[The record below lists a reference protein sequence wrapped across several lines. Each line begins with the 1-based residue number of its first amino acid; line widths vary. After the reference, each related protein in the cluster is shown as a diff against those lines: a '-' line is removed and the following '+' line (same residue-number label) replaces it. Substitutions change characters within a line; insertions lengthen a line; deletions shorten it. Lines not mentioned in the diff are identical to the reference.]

1 MVAALVLGVV
11 VLEPQAAMATT
22 MTSASSNASAFFIA
36 FFLHKIHFLVSPGWL
51 HRDYI
56 VSDTDFFHS
65 HFSSRIFS
73 KNFAASKKRAV
84 FLCKKP

>member
-1 MVAALVLGVV
+1 MVAAVVLGV
-11 VLEPQAAMATT
+11 VLEPQAAMEIT
-22 MTSASSNASAFFIA
+22 MTSASSSASAFFIA
-36 FFLHKIHFLVSPGWL
+36 FFLHKIHFSVSPGWL

-56 VSDTDFFHS
+56 VSDMDFFHS

-73 KNFAASKKRAV
+73 KNFAASKKRTV